1 MAKMCLAF
9 SANLAKTQTDIG
21 ILNMSHFHSTRRDNL
36 SFAIPKVYF
45 KEKSTKIESIFW
57 ENGVPSEGTVLPS
70 Q

>member
-1 MAKMCLAF
+1 
-9 SANLAKTQTDIG
+9 
-21 ILNMSHFHSTRRDNL
+21 MSHFHSTRRDNL

-70 Q
+70 